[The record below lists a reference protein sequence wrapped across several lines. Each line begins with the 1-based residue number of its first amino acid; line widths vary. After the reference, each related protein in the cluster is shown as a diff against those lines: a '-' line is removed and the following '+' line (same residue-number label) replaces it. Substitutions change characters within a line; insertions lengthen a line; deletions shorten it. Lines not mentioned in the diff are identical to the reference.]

1 MVKTVENVDNSTK
14 SECGNCGNLILGCRT
29 GNLHKNRQDIPKF
42 FDHQSVQ
49 ILTERY
55 LQSVLVCDIIKQYQN
70 QCGSSSMVERQ
81 LPKLNVA
88 GSSPVFRS
96 KSQSC
101 ANPAQDF
108 FILGQNN
115 PLPWDTPQGRDG
127 ERRLIRF

>member
-1 MVKTVENVDNSTK
+1 
-14 SECGNCGNLILGCRT
+14 
-29 GNLHKNRQDIPKF
+29 
-42 FDHQSVQ
+42 
-49 ILTERY
+49 
-55 LQSVLVCDIIKQYQN
+55 
-70 QCGSSSMVERQ
+70 MVERQ

-108 FILGQNN
+108 FILGQKN
-115 PLPWDTPQGRDG
+115 PLPWDTHREGM